1 MNRKEEIEIRL
12 AAIGT
17 EIDAP
22 GADLD
27 ALTEE
32 VRGLKAELKEI
43 NEAAEKRAKLR
54 SAVTDGMGTVIRSF
68 AQPAAEQAFGVDTE
82 EYRTAWL
89 KHIQRREL
97 SAVEQR
103 AYTAA
108 NGAISQLVVND
119 IMTVVRD
126 HAPLMQRITMVY
138 SASAITYYVEGTLN
152 EAKAHTENATITAD
166 ADTLTKVTLTPSEV
180 TKLVQVSDA
189 ARQMSVGAFNTWL
202 TTMLGEAIARYI
214 NKQIIT
220 VISAAAA
227 SAGTGITTADVQA
240 LLAAVKGENVAVI
253 VNRKTLYTKLLPLQ
267 DNSKNA
273 FITFTGTYGSAR
285 VYGYD
290 ILVDDNVADDT
301 VLAGDLSKVIGAMGE
316 NITVREG
323 YDIDTNSY
331 KYLGV
336 AMFDTKVGVS
346 AAFGKLAAGG

>member
-1 MNRKEEIEIRL
+1 MNRKEEIEARL
-12 AAIGT
+12 AAIGI
-17 EIDAP
+17 EMDAP
-22 GADLD
+22 DADLD
-27 ALTEE
+27 KLTEE

-54 SAVTDGMGTVIRSF
+54 SAVASGEGVVVRSF
-68 AQPAAEQAFGVDTE
+68 AKLAASEVPGVDTE
-82 EYRTAWL
+82 EYRAAWL

-97 SAVEQR
+97 DDIEQR

-138 SASAITYYVEGTLN
+138 SSSAITYYVEGTVN
-152 EAKAHTENATITAD
+152 EAKAHTENTTITANN
-166 ADTLTKVTLTPSEV
+166 DTLVKVTLTPAEI

-202 TTMLGEAIARYI
+202 TTMLGEAIARFI
-214 NKQIIT
+214 NKKIIEA
-220 VISAAAA
+220 ISASAA

-267 DNSKNA
+267 DNSKNSL
-273 FITFTGTYGSAR
+273 ITFTGTYGTAR

-290 ILVDDNVADDT
+290 ILVDDNVANDT
-301 VLAGDLSKVIGAMGE
+301 VLAGDLSKAIGAMGE
-316 NITVREG
+316 NIVVREG

-336 AMFDTKVGVS
+336 AMFDIKIGVS